1 MSCQNGDV
9 RIGIFGGSFNP
20 VHVGHLVVAERVAEA
35 LHLDR
40 VLFIPTARTPLK
52 EGGDLASPRHRWAM
66 LRLALR
72 GHPRFRAWDL
82 EIRRGGVSY
91 TVDTLRELRRRLKAD
106 LFLIVGAD
114 AMDLFPRWKAPGE
127 VRRLATL
134 VVATRPG
141 HRPRRRMPKMIMVRV
156 PLLEI
161 SGTEIRDRLRRGRS
175 VRHLVPEAVE
185 RYLLRKRPYR

>member
-1 MSCQNGDV
+1 M

-20 VHVGHLVVAERVAEA
+20 IHVGHLVVAERVAET
-35 LHLDR
+35 LRLDR
-40 VLFIPTARTPLK
+40 VLFIPTAHTPLK
-52 EGGDLASPRHRWAM
+52 KDRDLASPRHRWTM

-72 GHPRFRAWDL
+72 GHPRFQAWDL

-91 TVDTLRELRRRLKAD
+91 TVDTLRELRKRLKAN

-114 AMDLFPRWKAPGE
+114 AVDLFPRWKAPEE

-134 VVATRPG
+134 VVVTRPG
-141 HRPRRRMPKMIMVRV
+141 HSPRRRMPKMIMVRV

>member
-1 MSCQNGDV
+1 M

-20 VHVGHLVVAERVAEA
+20 IHIGHLVTAERVAEA
-35 LHLDR
+35 LHLEQ

-52 EGGDLASPRHRWAM
+52 RPGDLATPRDRWTM

-91 TVDTLRELRRRLKAD
+91 TVDTLRELRKRRGAD
-106 LFLIVGAD
+106 LYLIMGSD
-114 AMDLFPRWKAPGE
+114 AVDLLPRWKAPDE

-141 HRPRRRMPKMIMVRV
+141 HRPRRRLPKSITVRV

-161 SGTEIRDRLRRGRS
+161 SGTEIRDRLRRGLPI
-175 VRHLVPEAVE
+175 RHLVPEAVE